1 MKQNRHSGGTGEY
14 SGNEFRGGDRRVN
27 FKPGG
32 NRHGGRFIKDKNWSK
47 GIASH
52 LEEEDIDMNVRGTNF
67 KGKKGNRKSGQ
78 GPPAPI
84 ERRLMQNPTGWY
96 RITIPYGNKYDKNY
110 LLKLLVEMVA
120 PLTFWPICWSASGN
134 TITFFVEDRKV
145 AEKLL
150 ASDRKVQL
158 PNGFKLILK
167 VNPGTPN
174 VDMTN
179 EVKEKIKLVMAKR
192 YNLANKAL
200 DLTKF
205 HSDPD
210 LQEYFCALFKPI
222 VFDTVLKIIQEEN
235 IQDLEALCLNENKLT
250 VFGFLK
256 RISKDLPNI
265 KILHLANN
273 RIKDLIQLD
282 AFIGLPIVDLL
293 LDGNP
298 LCDKFKEQSTYIR
311 YNFQVF

>member
-1 MKQNRHSGGTGEY
+1 M
-14 SGNEFRGGDRRVN
+14 D
-27 FKPGG
+27 
-32 NRHGGRFIKDKNWSK
+32 
-47 GIASH
+47 
-52 LEEEDIDMNVRGTNF
+52 
-67 KGKKGNRKSGQ
+67 
-78 GPPAPI
+78 
-84 ERRLMQNPTGWY
+84 
-96 RITIPYGNKYDKNY
+96 
-110 LLKLLVEMVA
+110 
-120 PLTFWPICWSASGN
+120 
-134 TITFFVEDRKV
+134 DRKV

-179 EVKEKIKLVMAKR
+179 EVKEKIKMVMAKR

-205 HSDPD
+205 HADPD

-273 RIKDLIQLD
+273 RVSLSG
-282 AFIGLPIVDLL
+282 F
-293 LDGNP
+293 NM
-298 LCDKFKEQSTYIR
+298 
-311 YNFQVF
+311 VFLFLKLVLHVLGSG

>member
-1 MKQNRHSGGTGEY
+1 MD
-14 SGNEFRGGDRRVN
+14 DR
-27 FKPGG
+27 
-32 NRHGGRFIKDKNWSK
+32 S
-47 GIASH
+47 
-52 LEEEDIDMNVRGTNF
+52 
-67 KGKKGNRKSGQ
+67 
-78 GPPAPI
+78 
-84 ERRLMQNPTGWY
+84 
-96 RITIPYGNKYDKNY
+96 
-110 LLKLLVEMVA
+110 
-120 PLTFWPICWSASGN
+120 
-134 TITFFVEDRKV
+134 V

-167 VNPGTPN
+167 VHPGTPN

-205 HSDPD
+205 HADPD
-210 LQEYFCALFKPI
+210 LQDFFCALFKPI
-222 VFDTVLKIIQEEN
+222 VFITVLEIIEEN

-256 RISKDLPNI
+256 RISKRLPNI

-273 RIKDLIQLD
+273 KVSLSFYTVIL
-282 AFIGLPIVDLL
+282 F
-293 LDGNP
+293 
-298 LCDKFKEQSTYIR
+298 LC
-311 YNFQVF
+311 VL